1 MSPLRLRVDVCTH
14 EGLHRGVP
22 VLLDLLRRC
31 RARATFCVTLGPDR
45 SGLAVTRLLHPG
57 FARRLLRQ
65 QPHAT
70 YGWRTALYGTLW
82 AAPRVG
88 AGAPDLLR
96 QIRDEG
102 HEVIPH
108 GWDHRGWQDRL
119 DAYPA
124 SRLQREF
131 FRMIEAYER
140 IFRRL
145 PEAFAAPAWRTNAV
159 LLELEANA
167 GLRYASDARGTR
179 PFRPTLAGR
188 LFPVPQLPVTLPTLD
203 EAMGI
208 QSPEAFA
215 QDILRRSRLQID
227 YACYAAHAET
237 EGRRHPEVLVRILAG
252 LERPILPLGEAVP
265 NAAEPRTLIRTVLP
279 GRPYPVAAEGPPL

>member
-1 MSPLRLRVDVCTH
+1 MSPFRLRVDVCTH

-22 VLLDLLRRC
+22 VLLDLLRRR

-45 SGLAVTRLLHPG
+45 SGLALARLLEPA
-57 FARRLLRQ
+57 FARRLLRLK
-65 QPHAT
+65 PHAT

-88 AGAPDLLR
+88 AGAPELLR
-96 QIRDEG
+96 KIQDEG

-124 SRLQREF
+124 PRLRREF
-131 FRMIEAYER
+131 FWMIDAYER
-140 IFRRL
+140 IFRRP
-145 PEAFAAPAWRTNAV
+145 PEAFAAPAWRTNAA
-159 LLELEANA
+159 LLDLEAKA
-167 GLRYASDARGTR
+167 GFRYASDTRGTH
-179 PFRPTLAGR
+179 PFRPVLAGR
-188 LFPVPQLPVTLPTLD
+188 VFPVPQLPVTLPTFD
-203 EAMGI
+203 EAMGTH
-208 QSPEAFA
+208 SPESFA
-215 QDILRRSRLQID
+215 DEILRRSRVQLE

-237 EGRRHPEVLVRILAG
+237 EGRRRPDVLVRILDRI
-252 LERPILPLGEAVP
+252 ERPVLPLGEAVP
-265 NAAEPRTLIRTVLP
+265 GAVEARPLIRTVLP